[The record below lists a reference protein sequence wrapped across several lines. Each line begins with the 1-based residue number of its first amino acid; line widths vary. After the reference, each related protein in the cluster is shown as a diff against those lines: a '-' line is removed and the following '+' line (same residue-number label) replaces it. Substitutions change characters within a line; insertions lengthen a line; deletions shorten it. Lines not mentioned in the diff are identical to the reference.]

1 MAPCRLALRLR
12 SAARDGTRTTG
23 SRREEAIH
31 QSAQSPQE
39 VRKTSEDGRLHPSVA
54 NDITAGQPQNW
65 TLGRRSANQPDGPP
79 EAGAQ
84 GRILPGAPFR
94 ISCTSESPA
103 PPISSCMHGGIAAL
117 RGYAQVTGAVTARR
131 PR

>member
-12 SAARDGTRTTG
+12 SAARDGTRTTA
-23 SRREEAIH
+23 SCREEAIH

-84 GRILPGAPFR
+84 VRILPGAPRTGRRLPAR
-94 ISCTSESPA
+94 IGARPGRRRE
-103 PPISSCMHGGIAAL
+103 L
-117 RGYAQVTGAVTARR
+117 RATLGNG
-131 PR
+131 

>member
-84 GRILPGAPFR
+84 GRILPGALRRGDHRRPQPPAGPPR
-94 ISCTSESPA
+94 PPPPA
-103 PPISSCMHGGIAAL
+103 PPAAPC
-117 RGYAQVTGAVTARR
+117 G
-131 PR
+131 PPP